1 MHLSSHEFVPLPVDR
16 KLTEFLKAQLVNNL
30 SAHGR
35 IIHLRPQSLLT
46 APTQSCPPR
55 LVPGTGRGAPRQ
67 PRQPLHSWIA
77 EAAHGVGGFAI
88 PAAEEIKVAAFVRL
102 ENVVEIHPAVPVR
115 AARSGLTPAGG
126 FVADGQP

>member
-1 MHLSSHEFVPLPVDR
+1 MHLSSHELVTLPVDR
-16 KLTEFLKAQLVNNL
+16 ELTEFLEAQLGNNL
-30 SAHGR
+30 SAHVC
-35 IIHLRPQSLLT
+35 IIHRSPKSLLT
-46 APTQSCPPR
+46 VPTQSCA
-55 LVPGTGRGAPRQ
+55 LRQ

-77 EAAHGVGGFAI
+77 EAAHGVGCLAV
-88 PAAEEIKVAAFVRL
+88 PAAEKIKVAAFVRL